1 MTEAIGPGPEMYLK
15 SLFELSPDGER
26 VQVAAVAARLC
37 VSPVSAN
44 EAVHRLAG
52 RGLVD
57 YRRYHGVRLTAAG
70 AGVARGLIRRHRLWE
85 CFLEA
90 ELGLPWEAVH
100 DLACELEHA
109 APDTV
114 TEALAERLGDPRAC
128 PHGNPIPADQP
139 RARADVDGFE
149 EVTTLRDLGD
159 GETGEL
165 VAVHPETRSAL
176 AALAREGLRPGAT
189 FVVERIGSDGVVL
202 RLGRGWTSLPRDVVS
217 RMHVRRAATS
227 AARATP
233 GSRR

>member
-1 MTEAIGPGPEMYLK
+1 MTDVIGPGPEMYLK
-15 SLFELSPDGER
+15 SLFELSSDGDR
-26 VQVAAVAARLC
+26 VQLAAVAARLG

-44 EAVHRLAG
+44 EAIHRLAG
-52 RGLVD
+52 RELVD
-57 YRRYHGVRLTAAG
+57 YRRYYGVRLTATG
-70 AGVARGLIRRHRLWE
+70 ARVARGLIRRHRLWE

-100 DLACELEHA
+100 DLACQLEHA
-109 APDTV
+109 APDAV
-114 TEALAERLGDPRAC
+114 TEALAERLGHPRSC
-128 PHGNPIPADQP
+128 PHGNPIPADQS
-139 RARADVDGFE
+139 RAKADVGGFE
-149 EVTTLRDLGD
+149 GTVTLRDMGE

-176 AALAREGLRPGAT
+176 AALAREGLRPGTA
-189 FVVERIGSDGVVL
+189 FVVERVGPDGVVL

-217 RMHVRRAATS
+217 RMHVRRATS